1 MRLYFLALVPAAA
14 ALHVRLA
21 PVRPRLGTPRCTLA
35 DGDVPFDRAPELPS
49 AADLVAQNDGRRVAV
64 SGLQPQAQQGQES
77 QEYVGVPPP
86 AAEPPRA
93 PGMMS
98 NARGPL
104 IGFTLIATAGVS
116 AWQSKRMLVRRQAAL
131 LEEFAGTMVFHLG
144 DEREMATALRSFRS
158 QVRLLAPTRE
168 SHRPRPHLSSSLASP
183 ARVSRVLTCGVP
195 RPVRSSQLGPGR
207 YTGRMFTAFLKA
219 MATTKSIGV
228 DSVLQLK
235 SATALFGLTDS
246 ACAQYLESAASDLKQ
261 QPSVLGKL
269 CFLAERAMPMPAS
282 LAKLRTKFPNWSFDT
297 VTALQRAMLENLYRE
312 LCEDLPRDATPDA
325 QTLEVLGLSEADARR
340 LMAEVYERKE
350 AEAAEAKA
358 KAEEEMRALKLQRAV
373 ERAAEN
379 KAVST
384 RQTAPRAPPA
394 PPAPKAA
401 PPAAPPAASPP
412 AAAPPA
418 PADPATPF
426 IIDDDEEDD
435 VSDGPV
441 GGIMAEDSGAD
452 DAPAEE
458 DEEIAGASGTHEYE
472 CTKCGYVLF
481 PAAGRE
487 FKFFGAD
494 FTCPGCGAGKDAFV
508 DNGPVE

>member
-144 DEREMATALRSFRS
+144 DEREMATALRSFR
-158 QVRLLAPTRE
+158 
-168 SHRPRPHLSSSLASP
+168 
-183 ARVSRVLTCGVP
+183 
-195 RPVRSSQLGPGR
+195 SQLGPGR

-373 ERAAEN
+373 ERAAERFGEPPSAEVDVEPERVVLVDLVRREALEVEHQLQEGEVLGAREQVLDAGVRGVAFAARGVEPLGRA
-379 KAVST
+379 AVLL
-384 RQTAPRAPPA
+384 QEALELPLDH
-394 PPAPKAA
+394 AA
-401 PPAAPPAASPP
+401 VLEVARMPLQRVLGALGQRVELGAVCRRKV
-412 AAAPPA
+412 
-418 PADPATPF
+418 ADRRR
-426 IIDDDEEDD
+426 E
-435 VSDGPV
+435 V
-441 GGIMAEDSGAD
+441 G
-452 DAPAEE
+452 PAEE
-458 DEEIAGASGTHEYE
+458 
-472 CTKCGYVLF
+472 VLELF
-481 PAAGRE
+481 E
-487 FKFFGAD
+487 
-494 FTCPGCGAGKDAFV
+494 
-508 DNGPVE
+508 